1 MSANEVRYRVKNW
14 EKFQHY
20 HDRKPTWIKLYRE
33 LLDDPDWHDLDGD
46 SSKVLAMCWL
56 VASEDPFGWL
66 PPLKNLA
73 FRLRM
78 TQSKLEQ
85 QLTKLSNWLVRDDSR
100 LLEQPY
106 QSAILEKEKEREK
119 EEEKEKNI
127 SSVPPNGDT
136 EPTFNIE
143 KSILDFP
150 CNGKPN
156 TWPLTQSWIAQHQP
170 LFPGLDV
177 LKACRDAYAWAINN
191 PTKRKT
197 FRGMGAFLS
206 RWLTRA
212 NDSAF
217 QRPAVNGNIN
227 GHRKLSINESVEK
240 VAREMGLMP

>member
-1 MSANEVRYRVKNW
+1 MQQNEVRYRVKNW

-33 LLDDPDWHDLDGD
+33 LLDDHEWHKLDGD

-56 VASEDPFGWL
+56 VASEDQFGWL
-66 PPLKNLA
+66 PPLEVLA
-73 FRLRM
+73 FRLRIPQ
-78 TQSKLEQ
+78 TKLEQ
-85 QLTKLSNWLVRDDSR
+85 QLTKLTNWLVRDDSS

-106 QSAILEKEKEREK
+106 QSSILEKEKEREK

-127 SSVPPNGDT
+127 SSEVPSET
-136 EPTFNIE
+136 SEPTDAFE

-150 CNGKPN
+150 CNGKPT
-156 TWPLTQSWIAQHQP
+156 TWPLTQSWIDQHQP

-177 LKACRDAYAWAINN
+177 LKACREAFAWAINN

-206 RWLTRA
+206 RWITRA
-212 NDSAF
+212 NDSNF
-217 QRPAVNGNIN
+217 QRQAVNWQ
-227 GHRKLSINESVEK
+227 RKLSINESVEK
-240 VAREMGLMP
+240 VAREMGLTQ

>member
-1 MSANEVRYRVKNW
+1 MQQNEVRYRVKNW

-33 LLDDPDWHDLDGD
+33 LLDDHEWHKLDGD

-56 VASEDPFGWL
+56 VASEDQFGWL
-66 PPLKNLA
+66 PPLEVLA
-73 FRLRM
+73 FRLRIPQ
-78 TQSKLEQ
+78 TKLEQ
-85 QLTKLSNWLVRDDSR
+85 QLTKLTNWLVRDDSS

-106 QSAILEKEKEREK
+106 QSSILEKEKEREK

-127 SSVPPNGDT
+127 SSEVPSET
-136 EPTFNIE
+136 SEPTHAFE

-150 CNGKPN
+150 CNGKP
-156 TWPLTQSWIAQHQP
+156 TIWPLTQSWIDQHQP

-177 LKACRDAYAWAINN
+177 LKACREAFAWAINN

-206 RWLTRA
+206 RWITRA
-212 NDSAF
+212 NDSNF
-217 QRPAVNGNIN
+217 QRQAVNWQ
-227 GHRKLSINESVEK
+227 RKLSINESVEK
-240 VAREMGLMP
+240 VAREMGLTQ